1 MKLPSDLL
9 IYQPAITTS
18 VTALSN
24 YRKQLVS
31 YLITALLLL
40 GQFAAV
46 VHAADHPYHAADE
59 FCEAYIHY
67 QQQDVSADLAA
78 TPLLNVVTHG
88 EIAVA
93 ARVNDDSQP
102 SSVYYSRAPPLAS

>member
-1 MKLPSDLL
+1 M
-9 IYQPAITTS
+9 
-18 VTALSN
+18 TALNN

-40 GQFAAV
+40 GQFATV

-67 QQQDVSADLAA
+67 QQQDVTADLAA
-78 TPLLNVVTHG
+78 TPLLNVVPHG

-93 ARVNDDSQP
+93 TRADQNSQP
-102 SSVYYSRAPPLAS
+102 SSDYYSRAPPFAS

>member
-1 MKLPSDLL
+1 M
-9 IYQPAITTS
+9 ITS
-18 VTALSN
+18 VTALNN

-31 YLITALLLL
+31 YLISALLLL

-67 QQQDVSADLAA
+67 QQQDISADLAA
-78 TPLLNVVTHG
+78 TPLLNVVPHG
-88 EIAVA
+88 EITVSAH
-93 ARVNDDSQP
+93 VNNDSQP
-102 SSVYYSRAPPLAS
+102 SSVYFSRAPPLAS